1 VPPLDSTPTPVVA
14 SKDLQAQA
22 LAITEWPSPIKNG
35 NGVQVQVKISLQMQ
49 QKFDE
54 LQKELLQLWAEK
66 SARETEELPSAHLA
80 AKKKQQKQR
89 NKSNATAPRFQA
101 AQE

>member
-1 VPPLDSTPTPVVA
+1 MVT
-14 SKDLQAQA
+14 SKNLQAQA

-54 LQKELLQLWAEK
+54 LQKELLQLRAEK
-66 SARETEELPSAHLA
+66 SARETEELTSAHLTA
-80 AKKKQQKQR
+80 KKQQKQS